1 MVFEM
6 VKTQYR
12 LIDYLNFLIIVYFT
26 ADKKI
31 LHETVLWSI
40 VLMVLYFLH
49 PYRDANIKIGNVT

>member
-1 MVFEM
+1 M
-6 VKTQYR
+6 VKTQHH
-12 LIDYLNFLIIVYFT
+12 LIDYLNFLIIAYFT

-40 VLMVLYFLH
+40 VLLVLYFLH